1 MRQSAIL
8 YHIAGDYAAARGALA
23 DPGLDRDGTEGSST
37 APMRFTRDTGMWRGE
52 HSGTVLCGAACSF
65 PSIPWELFT
74 AAQRGFH
81 RDSDG
86 RASSIHRLRCQ
97 MKRTFL
103 HW

>member
-86 RASSIHRLRCQ
+86 RA
-97 MKRTFL
+97 
-103 HW
+103 